1 MMYRRLALP
10 TILLPLLAAL
20 LLAACSGAGGGASA
34 APSLSASGSPLVPAS
49 AGASAPAGGPVTTPE
64 QAWAAVAATDP
75 RFADIEP
82 KDPDLIGQSA
92 WYEVTPASGVGAF
105 IVTVYVGWGDCP
117 AGCIDH
123 HTWTFSVAPDGTV
136 TLQSEDGDE
145 PPTDAF
151 PDAGGTDAY

>member
-1 MMYRRLALP
+1 MVGSVAA
-10 TILLPLLAAL
+10 TTPLCQERHVDLD
-20 LLAACSGAGGGASA
+20 
-34 APSLSASGSPLVPAS
+34 
-49 AGASAPAGGPVTTPE
+49 APAGGPVTTPE

-75 RFADIEP
+75 RFANIQL

-92 WYEVTPASGVGAF
+92 WYEVMPPSGVGAF

-136 TLQSEDGDE
+136 TLQSEEGDE

-151 PDAGGTDAY
+151 PAAGGSDAY